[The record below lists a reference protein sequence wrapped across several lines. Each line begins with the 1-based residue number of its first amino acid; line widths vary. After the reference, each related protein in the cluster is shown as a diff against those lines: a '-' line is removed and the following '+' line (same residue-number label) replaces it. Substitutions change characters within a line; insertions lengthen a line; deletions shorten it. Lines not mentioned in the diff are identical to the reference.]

1 MHITVTSAMFADAFR
16 RMGRENQFSRE
27 ALGSLF
33 NYLEEYEQDTGED
46 MELDVVALCCDF
58 TEYRT
63 AVEAV
68 ADYYGFTSE
77 LEAEEYNSPED
88 FEEAR
93 EDEAREWLE
102 DRTTVIDFDGGL
114 IVKNF

>member
-1 MHITVTSAMFADAFR
+1 MHITVDSFMFVEAFR

-27 ALGSLF
+27 ALEALF

-46 MELDVVALCCDF
+46 LELDVLGLCCEF
-58 TEYRT
+58 TEYEN
-63 AVEAV
+63 AIMAA
-68 ADYYGFTSE
+68 ADYGFTSE

-102 DRTTVIDFDGGL
+102 DRTTVISFDGGL
-114 IVKNF
+114 IIKNF

>member
-1 MHITVTSAMFADAFR
+1 MHITVDSFMFVEAFR

-27 ALGSLF
+27 ALEALF

-46 MELDVVALCCDF
+46 LELDVIGLCCEF
-58 TEYRT
+58 TEYTT
-63 AVEAV
+63 AVEA
-68 ADYYGFTSE
+68 ASDYGFTSE

-102 DRTTVIDFDGGL
+102 DRTTVISFDGGL
-114 IVKNF
+114 IIKNF

>member
-27 ALGSLF
+27 ALEALF
-33 NYLEEYEQDTGED
+33 NYLEEYEQDTGD
-46 MELDVVALCCDF
+46 DLELDVIGLCCDF
-58 TEYRT
+58 TEYENAIT
-63 AVEAV
+63 AA
-68 ADYYGFTSE
+68 ADYGFTSE

-114 IVKNF
+114 IVQNF

>member
-1 MHITVTSAMFADAFR
+1 MHINVNSDMFADAFR
-16 RMGRENQFSRE
+16 YMGRENNFSRPALE
-27 ALGSLF
+27 ALF

-46 MELDVVALCCDF
+46 LELDVIGLCCDF
-58 TEYRT
+58 TEYET
-63 AVEAV
+63 AVKAV

-114 IVKNF
+114 IVQNF